1 MTLRRVYMDHSATTP
16 VDRRVVEAMMP
27 FLTESFGNPSSVHFF
42 GQEARS
48 ALDRARR
55 EVAALVGAR
64 PNEIVFL
71 SGGTEA
77 NNLAIRGTAELHAEH
92 GRHIITS
99 SIEHSAVRNVC
110 DALEGRGWEVTRLP
124 VYDNGIIRVEDV
136 RAALRPETVLVTVML
151 ANNEIGT
158 IQPVAEIGALIREER
173 QRGRKHLWL
182 HTDAVQA
189 PGRMPLN
196 VEALGCDLLS
206 MSGHKLHAPKGVGA
220 LYVRRGTRLAPQ
232 NIGGHQERERRGG
245 TEPVA
250 LIVAFGEAARLARL
264 ELDERIERMRRLR
277 DRFEAGVC
285 ERVSDVL
292 LNGDRERRLPHISNL
307 SFRYVEGEGLLI
319 NLDMQGVAVS
329 TGSAC
334 SSGSLEPSPVIR
346 ALGRDDEL
354 ARGSIRF
361 SIGKDTTDED
371 VTYALEVI
379 PRAVETLRRLSPLY
393 QRAQAER
400 ACAPA

>member
-1 MTLRRVYMDHSATTP
+1 MDHSATTP

-42 GQEARS
+42 GQEAR
-48 ALDRARR
+48 AAVHRARR

-77 NNLAIRGTAELHAEH
+77 NNLAIRGVAEMHAEH

-99 SIEHSAVRNVC
+99 AIEHSAVRNVC
-110 DALEGRGWEVTRLP
+110 EALERRGWEVTRLP
-124 VYDNGIIRVEDV
+124 VYSDGIVRPEEV
-136 RAALRPETVLVTVML
+136 RAALRPDTVLVTVML

-158 IQPVAEIGALIREER
+158 LQPVAEIGALLDEER
-173 QRGRKHLWL
+173 RGGRKHLWL

-189 PGRMPLN
+189 PGRMPVD
-196 VEALGCDLLS
+196 VEELGCDLLS

-220 LYVRRGTRLAPQ
+220 LYVRRGTRLAAQ
-232 NIGGHQERERRGG
+232 NVGGHQERERRGG

-264 ELDERIERMRRLR
+264 ELGERAERMRRLR
-277 DRFEAGVC
+277 DRFEAGVFG
-285 ERVSDVL
+285 RVPDLL
-292 LNGDRERRLPHISNL
+292 LNGDPERRLPHVSNI

-334 SSGSLEPSPVIR
+334 SSGSLEPSPVVR

-361 SIGKDTTDED
+361 SIGKDTTDD
-371 VTYALEVI
+371 DIDYALEVI

-393 QRAQAER
+393 QKAQAER
-400 ACAPA
+400 ACVRA

>member
-1 MTLRRVYMDHSATTP
+1 MDHSATTP

-27 FLTESFGNPSSVHFF
+27 FLTESFGNPSSVHHF
-42 GQEARS
+42 GQEAR
-48 ALDRARR
+48 AAVDRARR

-77 NNLAIRGTAELHAEH
+77 NNLAIRGTCELHAEH
-92 GRHIITS
+92 GRHVVTS
-99 SIEHSAVRNVC
+99 GIEHSAVRNVC

-124 VYDNGIIRVEDV
+124 VYENGIVRPEDV
-136 RAALRPETVLVTVML
+136 RAALRPDTVLVTVML

-158 IQPVAEIGALIREER
+158 VQPVAEIGALLREER
-173 QRGRKHLWL
+173 AGGRKHLRF

-189 PGRMPLN
+189 PGRMA
-196 VEALGCDLLS
+196 VDVDELGCDLLS

-220 LYVRRGTRLAPQ
+220 LYVRRGTRLVPQ

-264 ELDERIERMRRLR
+264 ELGGRDERMRRLR
-277 DRFEAGVC
+277 DRFEAGVF

-292 LNGDRERRLPHISNL
+292 LNGDPARRLPHISNL

-371 VTYALEVI
+371 IDYALEVI

-393 QRAQAER
+393 QKARAER